1 MVLQTKT
8 NSVALTG
15 TCFRVNKM
23 TGALEGIRILDLTSV
38 GFGPYACQILGDYG
52 AEIIKIE
59 SPEGDITRG
68 IGPFRNNGMGHFFL
82 NANRNKRSLVLDL
95 KKTSAKDVFLKLV
108 KTADVVITSIRP
120 AAMDRLGLGYKS
132 CKNIN
137 KEIIY
142 VALVGFGQTGPYAK
156 RPAYDDIIQGV
167 SGMAAMQ
174 GGRKGPAKFVNASI
188 CDKICS
194 QIAAHATLAAL
205 FSRTNNGRGQLV
217 EVPMFESMV
226 GFNLVEHQSGLTF
239 DPALGPAGY
248 ERSMAEHRKP
258 YATANGF
265 VCALP
270 YTTKHWQTF
279 FSIMKQKDMVNDP
292 RVTNSKLRSEKI
304 GELYEL
310 ISELVKDW
318 QTDDLLEALNAG
330 DIPHGE
336 ATKLDDLSNDQHLKD
351 IGYFQSW
358 DHPTEGKIKLTSP
371 PVKLSETP
379 ATIDRLPPLLGE
391 HSSEILSEI
400 GYNNNEIEE
409 FFKNKVSST
418 DKK

>member
-1 MVLQTKT
+1 
-8 NSVALTG
+8 
-15 TCFRVNKM
+15 M
-23 TGALEGIRILDLTSV
+23 TGPLEGIRILDLTSV

-95 KKTSAKDVFLKLV
+95 KKISAKNVFLKLV

-132 CKNIN
+132 CKKIN
-137 KEIIY
+137 KKIIY

-174 GGRKGPAKFVNASI
+174 GGRKGPPTFVNASI

-226 GFNLVEHQSGLTF
+226 GFNLVEHQSGMTF
-239 DPALGPAGY
+239 DPSLGPAGY

-279 FSIMKQKDMVNDP
+279 FSIMKQENMVNDP
-292 RVTNSKLRSEKI
+292 RVTNPKLRSEKI

-351 IGYFQSW
+351 VGYFQSW

-371 PVKLSETP
+371 PVKLSDTP

-391 HSSEILSEI
+391 HSLEILREI
-400 GYNNNEIEE
+400 GYNNDAIEG

-418 DKK
+418 GK